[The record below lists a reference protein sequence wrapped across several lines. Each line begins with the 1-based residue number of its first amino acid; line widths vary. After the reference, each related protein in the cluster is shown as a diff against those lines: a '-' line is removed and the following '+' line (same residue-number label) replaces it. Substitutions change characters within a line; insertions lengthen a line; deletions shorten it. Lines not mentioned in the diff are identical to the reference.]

1 MAWTTSAGLRARPV
15 AWELKGA
22 RPKRAMVELAL
33 LRRFLL
39 RQHPTFAFAVPLA
52 ALGFLTPLLPQSL
65 TAGLLLS
72 SGALVALL
80 GLRAVRTKKAAV
92 LAEPTQSAKADC
104 PAPAAEHGP
113 RPAAFKMSEIALLE
127 RVAQRAALQPRPN
140 AKRGRLA
147 PARDKTWTE
156 LMSRVN
162 HDLRTPLNAVI
173 GFSELMVLE
182 LFGPLG
188 DHRYQDYVQ
197 HIRDSATDLLKSAE
211 DTLALTALT
220 ADPNRRE
227 SVTACNLEHMAADA
241 WSFLC
246 RKAAARAITFV
257 VCLPPGLEVLG
268 EPRTLRQILVN
279 MFSDAVVRAAH
290 GERVI
295 LSADI
300 DGELVELSVSV
311 SKERSAPA
319 RRDPSLAICLARTLL
334 EMQGTTLL
342 EVVSSSHGWRAT
354 TVLDRAVQPDFFT
367 DRERFSVPARQSKLA
382 FAAG

>member
-1 MAWTTSAGLRARPV
+1 MAWTTSACLRAQLF
-15 AWELKGA
+15 AWELTGA
-22 RPKRAMVELAL
+22 QIKKASVRLAL
-33 LRRFLL
+33 LHRSLRRPY
-39 RQHPTFAFAVPLA
+39 PTFAFALLLA
-52 ALGFLTPLLPQSL
+52 ALGFLTLLLPQSL

-72 SGALVALL
+72 SGALLALL
-80 GLRAVRTKKAAV
+80 GVRSVRSKRAAISVSPGRTIKTETAI
-92 LAEPTQSAKADC
+92 TQN
-104 PAPAAEHGP
+104 GP
-113 RPAAFKMSEIALLE
+113 RPTAFKISEIALE
-127 RVAQRAALQPRPN
+127 QITQRALIQPRLA
-140 AKRGRLA
+140 AKRNRLA
-147 PARDKTWTE
+147 PQRDRTWAE

-188 DHRYQDYVQ
+188 DDRYQDYAQ

-227 SVTACNLEHMAADA
+227 TTTACDLEHSAGDA

-257 VCLPPGLEVLG
+257 ACLPPGIEVLG
-268 EPRTLRQILVN
+268 EPRTLRQTLVN
-279 MFSDAVVRAAH
+279 MLSEAVARAAH
-290 GERVI
+290 GERVMLTATI
-295 LSADI
+295 E
-300 DGELVELSVSV
+300 GELVELAVTV
-311 SKERSAPA
+311 SKERSAPT

-334 EMQGTTLL
+334 EMQGTSLL
-342 EVVSSSHGWRAT
+342 EVVSSGSSWRAV

-367 DRERFSVPARQSKLA
+367 DREPFGVPARQSSAA
-382 FAAG
+382 FAG

>member
-1 MAWTTSAGLRARPV
+1 MAWTTSAGLRVRSF
-15 AWELKGA
+15 AWQPKGTW
-22 RPKRAMVELAL
+22 PKRAKVEFAR
-33 LRRFLL
+33 LRRRLL
-39 RQHPTFAFAVPLA
+39 HPNPTFACALPFA
-52 ALGFLTPLLPQSL
+52 ALGFLTPLLPQNV
-65 TAGLLLS
+65 TAGLLIAS
-72 SGALVALL
+72 AVVFALL
-80 GLRAVRTKKAAV
+80 GSYAVRTRKGSSGVGQKHWARAAAADAT
-92 LAEPTQSAKADC
+92 AELVHRQ
-104 PAPAAEHGP
+104 
-113 RPAAFKMSEIALLE
+113 AAFKISEIDLE
-127 RVAQRAALQPRPN
+127 RVAQAASLLPRP
-140 AKRGRLA
+140 ASKRRRPA
-147 PARDKTWTE
+147 PEHDKTWAE

-220 ADPNRRE
+220 ADPNRHE
-227 SVTACNLEHMAADA
+227 SATACDLEHSAADA

-257 VCLPPGLEVLG
+257 ACLPPGLEVLG

-279 MFSDAVVRAAH
+279 MFSEAVARAAH
-290 GERVI
+290 GECVI
-295 LSADI
+295 LAADI
-300 DGELVELSVSV
+300 EGEMVELSVSV
-311 SKERSAPA
+311 SKERPALA

-342 EVVSSSHGWRAT
+342 EVVSSSHGWRAV
-354 TVLDRAVQPDFFT
+354 TVLDRAVQPDFFSE
-367 DRERFSVPARQSKLA
+367 RERASVPTHHGRLA